1 MLYFFFILFLV
12 SGFIF
17 GIIVFV
23 WALKNG
29 QFKDQQRARY
39 LALDDDEDLANA
51 EFIVLAV
58 NSHDALVEALDEGMN
73 VLADIAEEENY
84 TEWDETIAKM
94 SKALANAK
102 GKS

>member
-39 LALDDDEDLANA
+39 LALDDDEDLPQRQVSRSGRFQA
-51 EFIVLAV
+51 
-58 NSHDALVEALDEGMN
+58 ALVFGLLIFGLMATVAVMVYAHL
-73 VLADIAEEENY
+73 I
-84 TEWDETIAKM
+84 
-94 SKALANAK
+94 
-102 GKS
+102 

>member
-12 SGFIF
+12 SGIIF

-39 LALDDDEDLANA
+39 LALDDEEDFPEGRTSGSGRFQAVAVLGLLIFGLMAIA
-51 EFIVLAV
+51 TVMVYAHFI
-58 NSHDALVEALDEGMN
+58 
-73 VLADIAEEENY
+73 
-84 TEWDETIAKM
+84 
-94 SKALANAK
+94 
-102 GKS
+102 

>member
-17 GIIVFV
+17 GVIVFV

-39 LALDDDEDLANA
+39 LALEDDEDLPKKQASTSGRFQA
-51 EFIVLAV
+51 AAVLGLLIFGLMA
-58 NSHDALVEALDEGMN
+58 
-73 VLADIAEEENY
+73 IATVMVY
-84 TEWDETIAKM
+84 AHLI
-94 SKALANAK
+94 
-102 GKS
+102 

>member
-23 WALKNG
+23 WALRNG

-39 LALDDDEDLANA
+39 LALDDEDGFPEGQISGSGRFQAVAVLGLLIFGLMAIA
-51 EFIVLAV
+51 TVIVYAHFI
-58 NSHDALVEALDEGMN
+58 
-73 VLADIAEEENY
+73 
-84 TEWDETIAKM
+84 
-94 SKALANAK
+94 
-102 GKS
+102 

>member
-1 MLYFFFILFLV
+1 MVYFFFILFMV

-39 LALDDDEDLANA
+39 LALDDDEDLPERQVSGSGRFQAVA
-51 EFIVLAV
+51 VLGLLIFGLMAITAV
-58 NSHDALVEALDEGMN
+58 MVYAHL
-73 VLADIAEEENY
+73 I
-84 TEWDETIAKM
+84 
-94 SKALANAK
+94 
-102 GKS
+102 

>member
-39 LALDDDEDLANA
+39 LALDDDEDLTERQVSGSGRFQAVA
-51 EFIVLAV
+51 VLGLLIFGLMATAAV
-58 NSHDALVEALDEGMN
+58 MVYAHL
-73 VLADIAEEENY
+73 I
-84 TEWDETIAKM
+84 
-94 SKALANAK
+94 
-102 GKS
+102 

>member
-39 LALDDDEDLANA
+39 LALDDDEDLAERQVSGSSRFQA
-51 EFIVLAV
+51 VAVLGLLIFGLMATAAV
-58 NSHDALVEALDEGMN
+58 VVYAHL
-73 VLADIAEEENY
+73 I
-84 TEWDETIAKM
+84 
-94 SKALANAK
+94 
-102 GKS
+102 